1 MSSIKTINVQNDKVC
16 NGSRTVT
23 RLQYLR
29 VHPHFLLV
37 SNGQVMALFIL
48 YENHWDIY
56 TKQQKTMKMKVAT
69 EKASSAISVAVGGYD
84 GMKLCTIQR
93 WDIFIIFILCHCSD
107 SGTDNQQTVKYFTF
121 FVVVQFNFTRP
132 FKSSPIAAGWRRAHP
147 VTICKCWARVK
158 LSSQLLSCNNM
169 NAWAA
174 SASPVSANQKIPRL
188 QWVKY
193 I

>member
-1 MSSIKTINVQNDKVC
+1 MGFGWSRGC
-16 NGSRTVT
+16 NIFGYIHIFCLS
-23 RLQYLR
+23 
-29 VHPHFLLV
+29 
-37 SNGQVMALFIL
+37 VMALFIL

-69 EKASSAISVAVGGYD
+69 EKASSACSVAVGGYD

-174 SASPVSANQKIPRL
+174 SASPVSANQKIPHL

>member
-16 NGSRTVT
+16 HGSQTVT

-37 SNGQVMALFIL
+37 SNGSL
-48 YENHWDIY
+48 YFVWEPLRYLHKTTENNENESSHREG
-56 TKQQKTMKMKVAT
+56 KQCLQCCCRR
-69 EKASSAISVAVGGYD
+69 YD

-158 LSSQLLSCNNM
+158 LSTPLM
-169 NAWAA
+169 
-174 SASPVSANQKIPRL
+174 
-188 QWVKY
+188 
-193 I
+193 